1 MQPLYDLDHL
11 QQQKV
16 ELEQFCLRQK
26 QQPLR
31 AWPKALEQQFWQ
43 QHTRN
48 TRENTSRWFWGGLIT
63 YLLFI
68 AFALPE
74 DYAVVKS
81 AVENSAYFWHDFS
94 RSVVCS
100 FNGFFAILLFYIFAS
115 RPHLQRYF
123 YVATLFLVGWG
134 LISVSLIMM
143 TAHSPVLRNQ
153 SMLLISFIYMLSF
166 SLSGLKPRDMLL
178 LGTFCALVIYS
189 VLQYWQ
195 IEIFSMNFR
204 RALLGSCLIGFAIS
218 SMLIAK
224 ERWVFLQGELMQIN
238 EHIQRVYASEFLHLS
253 QQDGLTQ
260 ISNRRTFDSSLQS
273 FYQQAQ
279 QQQENLAVLFIDVDY
294 FKKYNDYYGHQKGDQ
309 VISSVANCIKDSIR
323 HKDFVA
329 RYGGEEFVVLLPETD
344 ANGAYAVAN
353 NIYRSIERLQI
364 AHAASLVADRVTI
377 SLGITVYAGQ
387 SAYSSEQ
394 VLNCA
399 DQALY
404 RAKQLGRNQI
414 YYQPLQATATQ
425 DLAKSGWARCKEGHA
440 RVNFAVEYALS

>member
-1 MQPLYDLDHL
+1 MLDNNDLNQL
-11 QQQKV
+11 QQQKAA
-16 ELEQFCLRQK
+16 LEQFCLGQK
-26 QQPLR
+26 KHPLR
-31 AWPKALEQQFWQ
+31 AWPKDLEQQFWR
-43 QHTRN
+43 QHTLN

-74 DYAVVKS
+74 DYSVVNNAVMS
-81 AVENSAYFWHDFS
+81 SAYFWHDFS
-94 RSVVCS
+94 RSVLS
-100 FNGFFAILLFYIFAS
+100 AINGFFAILLFYIFAS
-115 RPHLQRYF
+115 RPQFKRHF
-123 YVATLFLVGWG
+123 YTATLCLVGWG
-134 LISVSLIMM
+134 IISVSLLMM
-143 TAHSPVLRNQ
+143 TAHSPMLRNQ

-178 LGTFCALVIYS
+178 LGSFCALVIYA

-195 IEIFSMNFR
+195 IEIFSMMFR
-204 RALLGSCLIGFAIS
+204 RALLGSCLMGFAIS

-238 EHIQRVYASEFLHLS
+238 EKIQRIYAAEFLHLS

-260 ISNRRTFDSSLQS
+260 ISNRRTFDSSLQR
-273 FYQQAQ
+273 FYAQARNHH
-279 QQQENLAVLFIDVDY
+279 ENLAILFIDVDY
-294 FKKYNDYYGHQKGDQ
+294 FKKYNDLYGHQRGDQ

-364 AHAASLVADRVTI
+364 PHAASLVVDRVTI

-387 SAYSSEQ
+387 SDYSQEQ
-394 VLNCA
+394 VLNTA

-414 YYQPLQATATQ
+414 YYQPLAAPASSIRSSI
-425 DLAKSGWARCKEGHA
+425 LAKSR
-440 RVNFAVEYALS
+440 